1 MPLTLLEF
9 IVKVINRTTI
19 SLCKEVVPVA
29 CSGQPKLKLS
39 FAEKSSDIRRLTEEV
54 LDLDAFYL

>member
-29 CSGQPKLKLS
+29 CFGQPKLKLS